1 MSTRPSSKRKS
12 RVPVVA
18 GWLSSG
24 MALDTAIS
32 KAGSEWKLKPDA
44 ADALVREALQML
56 RDRYFALDRHQVMA
70 RVLATLET
78 AAERSMEAGQYG
90 TTVQALNLYT
100 NITGIGVQTNRGK

>member
-1 MSTRPSSKRKS
+1 MSARSSSKQKN

-32 KAGSEWKLKPDA
+32 KAGSEWQLKPAA
-44 ADALVREALQML
+44 ADALVRDSLQML

-78 AAERSMEAGQYG
+78 TAERSLEAGQFG
-90 TTVQALNLYT
+90 TTVQALALFSK
-100 NITGIGVQTNRGK
+100 ITGLEAQTGKR